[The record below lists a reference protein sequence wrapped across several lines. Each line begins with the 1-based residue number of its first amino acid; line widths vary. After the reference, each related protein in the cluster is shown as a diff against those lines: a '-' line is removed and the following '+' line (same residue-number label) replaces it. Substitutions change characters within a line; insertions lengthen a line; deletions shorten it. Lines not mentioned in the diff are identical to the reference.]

1 MPSDR
6 KPKVRAKDVLE
17 EWYYDLDPLANDCA
31 KIAESQYRAGY
42 EIRRGLISTI
52 KSDSQFRSC
61 LERNKSSRLLIDIRP
76 ENPAGSL
83 ELPIVALDTYRE
95 LESLE
100 GSHGTGRVI
109 QLVFFAS
116 QHKDVT
122 RDRHM
127 DPSDLALSLLSQ
139 LVYHYRHFDADDLRR
154 AKKRIDP
161 RDISSILLEFER
173 LLIRLPRNTTV
184 IIIIDDLDAFAHPSS
199 RERRMMHT
207 IGRLLEIHGDRQ
219 YEAKLKF
226 IFGNS
231 SRNIFSY
238 DLFKERDTLR
248 IRSSS
253 RR

>member
-42 EIRRGLISTI
+42 EIRRSLITTI
-52 KSDSQFRSC
+52 KSTSKFRSC
-61 LERNKSSRLLIDIRP
+61 LELNKSSRLLIDIRSD
-76 ENPAGSL
+76 NPRGSL
-83 ELPIVALDTYRE
+83 ELPIVALDTYRQ

-100 GSHGTGRVI
+100 GSHGTVRVI
-109 QLVFFAS
+109 QLAFFAS

-139 LVYHYRHFDADDLRR
+139 LVYHYRHFDADVLRFAR
-154 AKKRIDP
+154 KHIEV
-161 RDISSILLEFER
+161 RDINSILFAFES

-184 IIIIDDLDAFAHPSS
+184 IIIIDDLDAFAQPSP
-199 RERRMMHT
+199 RERRMMQM
-207 IGRLLEIHGDRQ
+207 IERLLEIHRDRE
-219 YEAKLKF
+219 YEAKLKL

-238 DLFKERDTLR
+238 DVFKERDTLR
-248 IRSSS
+248 IR
-253 RR
+253 